1 MQFSSMYLLLSLNA
15 VGLKTKRQN
24 CCLLSIKS
32 RNVLPSKSFSLH
44 FAAVVRE
51 EGNEKL
57 IPTLNYS

>member
-1 MQFSSMYLLLSLNA
+1 MYLLLSLNA
-15 VGLKTKRQN
+15 VGLKRKRQN